1 MSLLSTAQNFPPLRG
16 ANKVAPC
23 GAGNFLRGGRAQK
36 SGWKIGLVQNRR
48 GSTRYFQKSRCGGPR
63 LQAAQVPRGGALAR
77 GHPRWTHRRLCSGDC
92 LLYDMNSP
100 AASHG
105 LVLSFGHLYREP
117 RCARPLYAAAVAADC
132 APTRYSTPT
141 HPQGR
146 TRASA
151 CGLVRAAGSRVSF
164 VSPSFPLQ
172 AWQLALRGAICPCVS
187 AYRYGRKK
195 PELASVR

>member
-77 GHPRWTHRRLCSGDC
+77 GHPRWTHRRLCSGDW

-141 HPQGR
+141 HHRAGHGPVRVVSCAQQGAGCR
-146 TRASA
+146 SYRQAFRCRRGSWPFA
-151 CGLVRAAGSRVSF
+151 VRFARVCRPTGMVGKS
-164 VSPSFPLQ
+164 LN
-172 AWQLALRGAICPCVS
+172 
-187 AYRYGRKK
+187 
-195 PELASVR
+195 